1 MRWAGNLY
9 RKRNCV
15 IVSSAVITIQAHRLR
30 HSPRGE
36 LLAEKGLNSD
46 WNSCGESC
54 IAHYFQSIT
63 DFRGNQFTVHTSI
76 ASYVEVEYEGFYC
89 NIIIFLIYNITYL
102 LKSRREHE
110 NKTHKYMFSWL
121 STGVKTADVNDLS
134 QRRVGARHTSSVL
147 WAWSANRL
155 TPASSLTAGL
165 LRRGNETHCRE
176 AAADPLDTTSNLG
189 AGLPEFALSQR
200 GHPYDQG

>member
-1 MRWAGNLY
+1 M
-9 RKRNCV
+9 
-15 IVSSAVITIQAHRLR
+15 ITIQAHRLR
-30 HSPRGE
+30 HAPRGE
-36 LLAEKGLNSD
+36 LLAEKGLNSN
-46 WNSCGESC
+46 WNLCGESC
-54 IAHYFQSIT
+54 IAHCFQSRT
-63 DFRGNQFTVHTSI
+63 DFRGNQFTAHIV
-76 ASYVEVEYEGFYC
+76 SYVEVGYEGFYR

-134 QRRVGARHTSSVL
+134 QRRVAARHTSSVH
-147 WAWSANRL
+147 WAWSDNRPTL
-155 TPASSLTAGL
+155 ASSLTAGL